1 MPQFVSKIRFRATGS
16 DEVTATGQSNWFTVD
31 EYDELVIFLR
41 VTAIKTW
48 ADETFNVKVQTI
60 DPDGNAVDL
69 TDATFAEVTD
79 TVGNEYIAIVVF
91 GSRVRLVW
99 TITGS
104 DPGYTFSATAYAKGV
119 K

>member
-1 MPQFVSKIRFRATGS
+1 MSWVQKKTLHSSSEEAAT
-16 DEVTATGQSNWFTVD
+16 TYSNWITVD
-31 EYDELVIFLR
+31 QFDELLLFLR

-48 ADETFNVKVQTI
+48 ADETFDVKIQTK

-69 TDATFAEVTD
+69 TGVTFTQVTD
-79 TVGNEYIAIVVF
+79 TTGNQYRAILVF
-91 GSRVRLVW
+91 GSQIRAYY

-104 DPGYTFSATAYAKGV
+104 DPGYTFTLTAYAKGV